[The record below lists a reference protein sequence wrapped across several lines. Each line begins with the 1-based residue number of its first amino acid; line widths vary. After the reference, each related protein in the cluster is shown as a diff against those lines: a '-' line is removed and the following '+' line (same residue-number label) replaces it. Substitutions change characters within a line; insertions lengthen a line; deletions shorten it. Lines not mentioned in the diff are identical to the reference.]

1 MQPSRQ
7 SGVQAIGQEG
17 DEDMR
22 FDPGLVLMED
32 RPDGEVALKVLEV
45 FFDADEQQV
54 QIPQLGGV
62 VFGEIGAQEIA
73 PLAPARPSQPI
84 AVEVVG
90 KGDALRRY
98 RDADQAPRGW
108 AWARAA
114 PSFISNSSRL
124 SAIIESCLR

>member
-1 MQPSRQ
+1 MARSPPPSR
-7 SGVQAIGQEG
+7 GQ
-17 DEDMR
+17 
-22 FDPGLVLMED
+22 
-32 RPDGEVALKVLEV
+32 ALKVLEG

-90 KGDALRRY
+90 KGTPSGATAMTTRRH
-98 RDADQAPRGW
+98 AAG

-124 SAIIESCLR
+124 SVIIESCLRRAHNHFSCRRRIARSLATRLALSAKT

>member
-1 MQPSRQ
+1 MARSP
-7 SGVQAIGQEG
+7 
-17 DEDMR
+17 
-22 FDPGLVLMED
+22 
-32 RPDGEVALKVLEV
+32 LKVLEGL
-45 FFDADEQQV
+45 FDADEQQV

-98 RDADQAPRGW
+98 RDDDQAPRGW
-108 AWARAA
+108 GMGSGSAELHQH
-114 PSFISNSSRL
+114 SSRL
-124 SAIIESCLR
+124 SAIIESCLRRAHSHFSWRRRIARSLATRL

>member
-1 MQPSRQ
+1 SP
-7 SGVQAIGQEG
+7 
-17 DEDMR
+17 
-22 FDPGLVLMED
+22 F
-32 RPDGEVALKVLEV
+32 KVLEG

-54 QIPQLGGV
+54 QIPKLGGV

-98 RDADQAPRGW
+98 RDDDKAPRGW
-108 AWARAA
+108 GMGSGSA
-114 PSFISNSSRL
+114 SRL
-124 SAIIESCLR
+124 SAIIESCLRRAHNHFSCRRRIARSLATRLALSAKT

>member
-1 MQPSRQ
+1 
-7 SGVQAIGQEG
+7 
-17 DEDMR
+17 
-22 FDPGLVLMED
+22 MED
-32 RPDGEVALKVLEV
+32 RPDGEVALKVFEG

-90 KGDALRRY
+90 KGDARRRY
-98 RDADQAPRGW
+98 RDDDQAPRGW
-108 AWARAA
+108 GMPPIPATDPASNA
-114 PSFISNSSRL
+114 PVASKFR
-124 SAIIESCLR
+124 RVV